1 MADKHPPDKHSSSG
15 SSEDGGSGLIS
26 EQELEEVLAQAS
38 ALATDLSE
46 QLGMGGDDP
55 SSDSLARDS
64 NIAPAAAGTETGD
77 SDSIDNLPQDL
88 DAELGE
94 LERLIAATRS
104 DVTETGEGSDE
115 PAPSAEAPAQVPEEP
130 AVADPGPGKSVPD
143 ARDDPPVDQRS
154 SESAGP
160 GADLTFHAVS
170 VKPGIVGSGK
180 IGVVGTHT
188 VSPKV
193 DASAPMETPDEPA
206 EADDTPQKFAGI
218 ANVIRGA
225 ATHLSPTVL
234 AGCERAVNLLEL
246 IDRPLGRIGDPVRRL
261 IGWVAIATIATSL
274 LVFLY
279 SLF

>member
-154 SESAGP
+154 SESAGLGP
-160 GADLTFHAVS
+160 DMTVPAVS
-170 VKPGIVGSGK
+170 VKPGVVGSRK

-206 EADDTPQKFAGI
+206 EADDTPQRFAGM

>member
-1 MADKHPPDKHSSSG
+1 M
-15 SSEDGGSGLIS
+15 
-26 EQELEEVLAQAS
+26 
-38 ALATDLSE
+38 
-46 QLGMGGDDP
+46 
-55 SSDSLARDS
+55 
-64 NIAPAAAGTETGD
+64 
-77 SDSIDNLPQDL
+77 
-88 DAELGE
+88 
-94 LERLIAATRS
+94 
-104 DVTETGEGSDE
+104 
-115 PAPSAEAPAQVPEEP
+115 
-130 AVADPGPGKSVPD
+130 
-143 ARDDPPVDQRS
+143 
-154 SESAGP
+154 
-160 GADLTFHAVS
+160 TFHAVS

-206 EADDTPQKFAGI
+206 EADDTPQRFAGM